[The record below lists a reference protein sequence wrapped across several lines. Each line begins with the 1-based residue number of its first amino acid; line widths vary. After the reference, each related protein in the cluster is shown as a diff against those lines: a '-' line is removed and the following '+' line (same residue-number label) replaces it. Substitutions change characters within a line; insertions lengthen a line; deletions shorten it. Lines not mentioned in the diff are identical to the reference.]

1 MALVTGNITAV
12 RGLTTDTAGPPIIAQ
27 RKRDETGA
35 MQAKCI
41 VGSGTVA
48 LQGRL
53 SDQFSFMDLTDG
65 GAEFV
70 LTAGDEKIFADL
82 PILPQVRAR
91 VTSVDA
97 SGLGTGF
104 YIYVMQ

>member
-1 MALVTGNITAV
+1 MALVTQNIYAP
-12 RGLTTDTAGPPIIAQ
+12 RGLATNTNGPTIFTQ

-35 MQAKCI
+35 MQVRCTA
-41 VGSGTVA
+41 GSGEVA
-48 LQGRL
+48 FQGRL
-53 SDQFSFMDLTDG
+53 SDRFSFMDLTDG

-70 LTAGDEKIFADL
+70 FSSGDQKIFADL

-104 YIYVMQ
+104 FIYVMQ

>member
-1 MALVTGNITAV
+1 MALVTASILAI
-12 RGLTTDTAGPPIIAQ
+12 RGLTTNTNGTTIIAQ

-65 GAEFV
+65 GSEFV
-70 LTAGDEKIFADL
+70 LSAGDEKIFADL